1 MPATPLTARSAIHR
15 KVSATVEV
23 DEAQKWLYSLLKD
36 LVSFIISLIISRIL
50 LAVGTYSKA

>member
-1 MPATPLTARSAIHR
+1 MPATPLTARSVIHR

-36 LVSFIISLIISRIL
+36 LVSFFIALIISRTL
-50 LAVGTYSKA
+50 PAAGMYSKA

>member
-23 DEAQKWLYSLLKD
+23 TEAQKWLHALLKD
-36 LVSFIISLIISRIL
+36 LVSFILPYSDRIHHV
-50 LAVGTYSKA
+50 ADM